1 MLRPKTTA
9 VRLSSGNDRDIASFF
24 DIVFPD
30 YDTWKAPFIVKM
42 QPSFLCL
49 IKKTLSIVHFGLKS
63 CIFKI
68 WNVENKGFNV
78 TFPLVSSESEASLCK
93 IRYVLKI
100 KKK

>member
-30 YDTWKAPFIVKM
+30 YDTWKTPFIVKM
-42 QPSFLCL
+42 PPFFLCL
-49 IKKTLSIVHFGLKS
+49 IKKKTLFTVHFGLKS

-68 WNVENKGFNV
+68 
-78 TFPLVSSESEASLCK
+78 
-93 IRYVLKI
+93 
-100 KKK
+100 